1 MYPLPDHLYV
11 ILLPS
16 LPALTCTAQAEKYKA
31 EDEAA
36 RLKVDAKNSL
46 ENYAYN
52 MRNTIRDEK
61 IASKLEGDDKEKIE
75 KKVQEVRPA
84 AGRHATVSSACS
96 NTEGAQQLGR
106 GSTSSCAGW
115 CWCCESGLRRKLCD
129 HAADLRVLP
138 CCVLL
143 APR

>member
-1 MYPLPDHLYV
+1 M
-11 ILLPS
+11 
-16 LPALTCTAQAEKYKA
+16 CCCCCCCCFQAEKYKA

-75 KKVQEVRPA
+75 KKVQEVGDMRTA
-84 AGRHATVSSACS
+84 
-96 NTEGAQQLGR
+96 
-106 GSTSSCAGW
+106 
-115 CWCCESGLRRKLCD
+115 
-129 HAADLRVLP
+129 
-138 CCVLL
+138 
-143 APR
+143 

>member
-1 MYPLPDHLYV
+1 MQDYVFPLADHLCH
-11 ILLPS
+11 P
-16 LPALTCTAQAEKYKA
+16 PALFARALVLQAEKYKA

-84 AGRHATVSSACS
+84 GRGATEKGATVTACSTWMGHSLGVAAQAAVLGGAGAVKSACGGS
-96 NTEGAQQLGR
+96 CGR
-106 GSTSSCAGW
+106 CS
-115 CWCCESGLRRKLCD
+115 
-129 HAADLRVLP
+129 
-138 CCVLL
+138 
-143 APR
+143 